1 MHNFSMFHDSYSIVE
16 VFSRRLQGQ
25 GAYATNKQQCSVS
38 YGFFLVQ
45 ERLTRQI
52 AEAIE
57 EAIQPRGVAV
67 IVECVHMC
75 MVMRGAQKVNSH
87 TTTSAMLGTFHDD
100 PKTREEFLML
110 SGIGSKK
117 QVSCYQST
125 ATTKNFH

>member
-1 MHNFSMFHDSYSIVE
+1 MPGKQLHSIQNFRMFHDSSSIVE

-25 GAYATNKQQCSVS
+25 GAFVTNKYQWSVS
-38 YGFFLVQ
+38 YRFFLVQ

-52 AEAIE
+52 AEAIQ
-57 EAIQPRGVAV
+57 EAIQPQGVAV

-75 MVMRGAQKVNSH
+75 MVMRGAQKVNTQ
-87 TTTSAMLGTFHDD
+87 TTTSAMLGKFRED

-117 QVSCYQST
+117 
-125 ATTKNFH
+125 